1 MEATTTSDGQLLIT
15 GAGGDQPLIMSAE
28 DAAQFLAQAG
38 LQLADIG
45 ESERIIIGDARQ
57 DQQEV
62 TSNHKTYPLS
72 ALCQSDYIKSKCTK
86 A

>member
-1 MEATTTSDGQLLIT
+1 MEATTTPDGQLLIT

-45 ESERIIIGDARQ
+45 DSERIIIGDARQ

-62 TSNHKTYPLS
+62 MSNHNSLVPSY
-72 ALCQSDYIKSKCTK
+72 YIIFENVLY
-86 A
+86 